1 MNLESIQLMESIK
14 KLESTISKPTPQQ
27 AAIFSDLKAQI
38 HRNGRFYEVEALTV
52 GSMREHG
59 YDVTVKDAGIL
70 IAIAEKV
77 EIDPDVFWGAVEIW
91 ANYYKIKRL
100 DENDISEQIETLF
113 ALYVDANG
121 KEPQFANCTIRFLND
136 ENSTQDVT
144 IKLSSEVIEEKDD
157 QIFFY
162 CNSLSGLKSMTSA
175 GVEDFIVTEISSF
188 E

>member
-1 MNLESIQLMESIK
+1 MNLESIQMMESIK

-91 ANYYKIKRL
+91 ANYYKVIRL
-100 DENDISEQIETLF
+100 DEDDISEQIETLF
-113 ALYVDANG
+113 TLYVDANG
-121 KEPQFANCTIRFLND
+121 KEPQFANCTIRFLDD
-136 ENSTQDVT
+136 EESSQQVT
-144 IKLSSEVIEEKDD
+144 IKLSSGFTEEKDD
-157 QIFFY
+157 HVFFF
-162 CNSLSGLKSMTSA
+162 CNSLSGLKSLTSA
-175 GVEDFIVTEISSF
+175 GCEDFIVTEINSF